1 MVVLYKRS
9 MINFLKNLFK
19 KKSKDEFTITVTVN
33 GENVSDLDNETLSE
47 MFKELSNKFKPGKNN
62 LEN

>member
-1 MVVLYKRS
+1 